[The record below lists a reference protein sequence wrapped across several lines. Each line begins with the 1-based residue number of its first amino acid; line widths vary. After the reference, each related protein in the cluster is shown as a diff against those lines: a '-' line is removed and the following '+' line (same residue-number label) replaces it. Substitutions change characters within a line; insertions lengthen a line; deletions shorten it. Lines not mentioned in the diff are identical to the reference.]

1 MGFPGESDGKES
13 LPAMQEMRVRSLR
26 SRQSP
31 GGGHGNP
38 LQYSGLENPMDTGAW
53 RATVHGVAK
62 SRTRL
67 SNFHF
72 HTRNSHRS
80 RRKINMLN
88 FALFHDFI
96 QASSILI
103 NLRSWIPRLSFFSN
117 WSHCLYRLVQAAS
130 RIAKMHESRIA
141 DDTISNHLRG
151 KMSFVWCDDHF
162 AMWGNFFSN
171 FMFTFCFI
179 C

>member
-1 MGFPGESDGKES
+1 MGFSGDSDGKES
-13 LPAMQEMRVRSLR
+13 LPAMQEMRVWSLR

-38 LQYSGLENPMDTGAW
+38 LQYSGLENTMDRGAW

-62 SRTRL
+62 SRTGL

-72 HTRNSHRS
+72 HNRNSHRS

-103 NLRSWIPRLSFFSN
+103 NLRSWITRMWFFSN
-117 WSHCLYRLVQAAS
+117 WSHCLFRLVQAAC
-130 RIAKMHESRIA
+130 RIAKIHESRIA
-141 DDTISNHLRG
+141 GDTIFNHLG
-151 KMSFVWCDDHF
+151 EKMSFVWCDDHF
-162 AMWGNFFSN
+162 AIRGNFSSN
-171 FMFTFCFI
+171 FMFTFRFI

>member
-26 SRQSP
+26 SRRSP

-53 RATVHGVAK
+53 WATVHGVAK
-62 SRTRL
+62 SRTGL

-72 HTRNSHRS
+72 HNRNSHRS

-103 NLRSWIPRLSFFSN
+103 NLRSWIPHLSFFSN